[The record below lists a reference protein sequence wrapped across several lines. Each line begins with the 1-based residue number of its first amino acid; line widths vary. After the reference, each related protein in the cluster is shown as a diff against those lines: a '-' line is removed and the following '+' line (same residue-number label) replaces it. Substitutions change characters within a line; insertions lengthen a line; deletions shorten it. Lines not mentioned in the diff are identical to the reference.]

1 MNNKIKKPVLF
12 LLCLSATLATL
23 TACGKKTT
31 KPDTVPTETITTEKD
46 TTKKP
51 PTGNPRVFFIVDGEI
66 YEEVEYLPS
75 TAAIVEPEIPA
86 KAGYNIAKW
95 SDYTLNGYDLYVF
108 ALYFKSNTTYKVEY
122 YLQNLEDDEYTLKDE
137 DTQSF
142 TTTPDKIITPDINT
156 YDGFKCINAETEY
169 MLDEDSSKNTIK
181 IYYDRVKYDINIDL
195 DNGTSN
201 LEYSLKYGATIPA
214 IATPVKEGYEF
225 TKFTSNGEDIDLTKP
240 VSQSLNIKANYTAN
254 TDTAYTVKY
263 YQENMYD
270 DGYTLVSEDTENKTG
285 TSGSDVS
292 VTVNPNK
299 YEGFTVNQEKT
310 VSSGKILGDGSLEL
324 AIYYKRNTYSITYKY
339 ADGVREDLVQTV
351 KYNALAEN
359 KEVTRDGYTF
369 KGWSETGSSA
379 NIFNFNSTE
388 ITKDYTFI
396 ATYTPNDGIV
406 YKVNRY
412 LENLDGTY
420 TLNDSIAYSGET
432 NSQVTAETTSPHY
445 GYEYNNEIGNIS
457 GNILA
462 DGSLELNVYFKRKMY
477 TVNYYNY
484 NDGNLFGSKTVKYG
498 VKYSMDEYLLEKGY
512 YLTRLA
518 VYNGTTE
525 SHITTYS
532 SYDES
537 IFNILYN
544 NYGTSTYK
552 IYFDM
557 SPKEVNY
564 KVRIYLENIE
574 DDNYSFSEEVTLT
587 GETDSTINPQSIDFF
602 TFDHASGYSEEDGPI
617 IKGDGSTVIKAYYNR
632 KKYTISFDSG
642 IDGVE
647 IEPIENIKY
656 GSRISAPVLEKAG
669 YSIKDWYG
677 DSHGTI
683 DFDTYKVEYD
693 ETIYCNWVA
702 NTNTK
707 YKVKHYVQNIDDD
720 EYTLYQEE
728 FKEGTTDQYA
738 YYYDQKI
745 TIEGCSF
752 VDYSQYSI
760 QIAGDGSSEISLYYN
775 RYSYY
780 VTVRLDSRLTVEID
794 SESINGKEQTTYS
807 TPFRYGKKIKLKAL
821 LNNILGY
828 EYDGFYNYYD
838 DELITS
844 NDEYEFTI
852 TDSSVDVRVK
862 TKVIEELENFNFT
875 SDETNLKITSV
886 KEMPEILT
894 IPDIVTEI
902 GQIAYNNQT
911 IRELHIGKNVK
922 TMSSGAFY
930 NCENLEVVT
939 FDPNSKLEAISRVA
953 FAYTNITDIEIP
965 NSVKL
970 IDEEAFRNSSLA
982 NITFAENSNLETI
995 GSSAFYDSNIKEITL
1010 PSSIKEI
1017 QTNAFNTLRMDEF
1030 VVPAS
1035 LETIGEYAFSECK
1048 FDVLRFEEN
1057 ENRTKITESSFGNA
1071 QIKKIIIP
1079 KDIKEIED
1087 YAFSFTRVEEIE
1099 FEEGSILETIGI
1111 QSFHE
1116 NRLKYL
1122 ELPDNLKLIKE
1133 QAFYNYGYRMSY
1145 VNVNSK
1151 LLEIENDAFYGVFP
1165 NIILNNSEKTF
1176 VIGED
1181 TYGQIANN
1189 ASYIFNGE
1197 EISHILINDG
1207 FVYNIYDDEKE
1218 LLAYIGDDRE
1228 IIIPNN
1234 VTKIRDYALYDN
1246 DKIVKVI
1253 IPDSVTSIGKY
1264 AFRGCDCLASVTIG
1278 SGLTEILSNAF
1289 YDCGNLV
1296 EVINNS
1302 SIEIIKNVSSYG
1314 YIGYYALNVVT
1325 DGSNSSVEIDND
1337 LFVKYTLDDKVY
1349 LIKYIGEEL
1358 EEVIIPEA
1366 YTNIYNKAFRYD
1378 SYLKKVTIGSGIKEI
1393 GNCAFQGNSYLNEII
1408 FGDNTSVEIIG
1419 NYAFADIN
1427 NDKFTS
1433 IFIPKTVKEIKN
1445 CAFYNCSHLENIIFE
1460 ADSILEYIGEQ
1471 AFYNIGI
1478 KQLVLPDSLVTLDE
1492 SAFNNCSALEEVYL
1506 GTNLTT
1512 IGNSAFA
1519 YNYNLKEVTN
1529 NSENLEVIDEYA
1541 FAYCPRLTEFTL
1553 NETVTTINTD
1563 AFKDANIISIY
1574 NKSSLLL
1581 EKGSSL
1587 YGQIALKA
1595 LDIYSDIDN
1604 KKIYTDENG
1613 FAYYEDDDDL
1623 YLVAY
1628 TGTDED
1634 IVISKD
1640 VTIIA
1645 NSAFYNNSIVKNVSF
1660 EADSKLRII
1669 KEYAF
1674 YNTNLVT
1681 LELPSSLE
1689 QVEKQA
1695 CLYVNNDAYYTYEN
1709 GCYYLGNESNPYLY
1723 LAYIDS
1729 DDITIN
1735 SSCKIIGE
1743 NVFSWWE
1750 IDELVIP
1757 DSVTFIC
1764 NNAFS
1769 YATINSLTLSE
1780 NISIINEYTF
1790 TGSNIENITIPKNV
1804 KIIDTYAFNDSQI
1817 TTLTFEDDSLLEEIK
1832 DYAFYNCDNLTSII
1846 LPSTLK
1852 TIGNNAF
1859 YSCENLEEITLSS
1872 SLEII
1877 GDSAFEY
1884 CSSLTS
1890 INIPNNVEI
1899 IGSYAFRNCSS
1910 LATLTFEAG
1919 SNLVVIGE
1927 NAFRKTQI
1935 TEIVFP
1941 DSLETIGDYAFYN
1954 LQTLTSIEFGVD
1966 SNLKAIRENAF
1977 YQTAITELIL
1987 PKSLESIWK
1996 NAFYNCDYLTSITV
2010 ATESNLSEIGDYAFY
2025 NCDLLETI
2033 DLSNATQLKEIGYC
2047 AFDNCRNVNTVI
2059 LPEGIEEIGKNA
2071 FDYTFL
2077 GSSEGE
2083 QKLYL
2088 PKSLKKVE
2096 SYAFYCT
2103 YNLTDIY
2110 YAGTIEDWLNIDFV
2124 DYGSNP
2130 LNFASVNFHIW
2141 NSETNEYELLIDIV
2155 IPNDITEIREYAF
2168 KSIKNIKTV
2177 LIPTS
2182 VTEIG
2187 GSSFNSIG
2195 SAKYYYL
2202 GTYEEF
2208 IANGLDSVINCN
2220 DVYYYYDNGEFPVS
2234 FDHKYWYY
2242 NDDKITEWAY
2252 FTANGLLNDIVNSI
2266 ELLFDNALEDSNY
2279 EHVGSNADQNI
2290 VSDGEGGYTL
2300 TINALL
2306 YILNALGKTYVY
2318 NDINERCN
2326 LINFV
2331 AHCTVVDGDKH
2342 IDYTFDED
2350 SYIAS
2355 FAEYAFE
2362 HYELAIDDEG
2372 NLVLIQ

>member
-31 KPDTVPTETITTEKD
+31 KNTTIPTPTTTTQRT

-51 PTGNPRVFFIVDGEI
+51 PTGNPRVIFIVDGEI
-66 YEEVEYLPS
+66 YQEVEYTKG
-75 TAAIVEPEIPA
+75 TAAIVEPEIPQ
-86 KAGYNIAKW
+86 KTGYNKAVW
-95 SDYTLNGYDLYVF
+95 SSYELNGYDLYSF
-108 ALYFKSNTTYKVEY
+108 AIYYKSNTTYKVQY
-122 YLQNLEDDEYTLKDE
+122 HLQNLENDDYTIKEE

-156 YDGFKCINAETEY
+156 YDGFKCINTETEY
-169 MLDEDSSKNTIK
+169 ALDEDPTKNVIN
-181 IYYDRVKYDINIDL
+181 IYYDRIKYDINIDL

-201 LEYSLKYGATIPA
+201 LEYSLKYGATIPT
-214 IATPVKEGYEF
+214 IATPIKEGYEF
-225 TKFTSNGEDIDLTKP
+225 TKFTSNGADIDLTKP
-240 VSQSLNIKANYTAN
+240 VSQSLNIKANYAAN
-254 TDTAYTVKY
+254 TNTAYTVKY
-263 YQENMYD
+263 YQENLYD
-270 DGYTLVSEDTENKTG
+270 DGYTLVSDDTEEKSG
-285 TSGSDVS
+285 TTDTDVS
-292 VTVNPNK
+292 VTVDPNK
-299 YEGFTVNQEKT
+299 YTGFTVNQEKT

-324 AIYYKRNTYSITYKY
+324 AIYYKRNTYTVTYKY
-339 ADGVREDLVQTV
+339 ADGVTSDVVETLKYGAKATNKSVLREGYSFDGWVDLSTSNLFNFDNIIS
-351 KYNALAEN
+351 KDYILNASYTPSSGTAYKVNVYFEN
-359 KEVTRDGYTF
+359 ANNNEYTLDYTYTYSATTGKEVSVNINDYIENCFEFNAEMSNASGIVQADGSLLLNLYFKRKVYTLTFIDGTTSGLIKVVEIKHGCIPSQMPEEFTRVGYNLSLFVDQTLGGGQSTYSELLNFIYSYNGSWGYAHSVKITYVAKTDIVYKVRLYLENVEDDGYTF
-369 KGWSETGSSA
+369 
-379 NIFNFNSTE
+379 
-388 ITKDYTFI
+388 
-396 ATYTPNDGIV
+396 
-406 YKVNRY
+406 
-412 LENLDGTY
+412 
-420 TLNDSIAYSGET
+420 
-432 NSQVTAETTSPHY
+432 
-445 GYEYNNEIGNIS
+445 
-457 GNILA
+457 
-462 DGSLELNVYFKRKMY
+462 
-477 TVNYYNY
+477 
-484 NDGNLFGSKTVKYG
+484 
-498 VKYSMDEYLLEKGY
+498 
-512 YLTRLA
+512 
-518 VYNGTTE
+518 
-525 SHITTYS
+525 
-532 SYDES
+532 
-537 IFNILYN
+537 
-544 NYGTSTYK
+544 
-552 IYFDM
+552 
-557 SPKEVNY
+557 
-564 KVRIYLENIE
+564 
-574 DDNYSFSEEVTLT
+574 SEELT
-587 GETDSTINPQSIDFF
+587 FTGKTGDAINPQSINYF
-602 TFDHASGYSEEDGPI
+602 TFDHASGYTEEDGAI

-632 KKYTISFDSG
+632 NKYNIYFDSG
-642 IDGVE
+642 IDDVS
-647 IEPIENIKY
+647 IDPIENIKY
-656 GSRISAPVLEKAG
+656 GSRISVPSLEKAG
-669 YSIKDWYG
+669 YSIDEWWG
-677 DSHGTI
+677 DYHGTL
-683 DFDTYKVEYD
+683 DLDNYRVDCD
-693 ETIYCNWVA
+693 ETIYCRWIA

-745 TIEGCSF
+745 NIEGCSYYNY
-752 VDYSQYSI
+752 DKYSI

-780 VTVRLDSRLTVEID
+780 VTVRLDSRLTVQID
-794 SESINGKEQTTYS
+794 SNSINGKEQTTYS

-852 TDSSVDVRVK
+852 TDTSVDVRVK

-939 FDPNSKLEAISRVA
+939 FDSNSKLEAISRVA
-953 FAYTNITDIEIP
+953 FAYTNITNITIP

-970 IDEEAFRNSSLA
+970 IDDEAFRNSSLA

-1030 VVPAS
+1030 VIPAS

-1057 ENRTKITESSFGNA
+1057 ENRTKITNSAFYYI

-1079 KDIKEIED
+1079 KDVKEIED
-1087 YAFSFTRVEEIE
+1087 YAFSSTRVEEIE

-1133 QAFYNYGYRMSY
+1133 QAFYNYGYKMSY

-1165 NIILNNSEKTF
+1165 NIILNHSEKTF

-1234 VTKIRDYALYDN
+1234 VTKIRDNAFYDN

-1253 IPDSVTSIGKY
+1253 IPDNVTSIGKN

-1302 SIEIIKNVSSYG
+1302 SIEIIKNESSYG
-1314 YIGYYALNVVT
+1314 YIGYYALNIVT

-1393 GNCAFQGNSYLNEII
+1393 GNYAFQGNSYLNEII

-1433 IFIPKTVKEIKN
+1433 LFIPNTVKEIKN

-1460 ADSILEYIGEQ
+1460 DDSILEYIGEQ

-1478 KQLVLPDSLVTLDE
+1478 KQLVLPDSLVTLDDD
-1492 SAFNNCSALEEVYL
+1492 AFYNCSSLEEVYL

-1541 FAYCPRLTEFTL
+1541 FAYCYRLTEFTL
-1553 NETVTTINTD
+1553 NETVTGIYTD
-1563 AFKDANIISIY
+1563 AFNGANIISIY

-1595 LDIYSDIDN
+1595 LDIYSNIDD

-1613 FAYYEDDDDL
+1613 FAYYEDGDDL

-1628 TGTDED
+1628 TGSDED

-1645 NSAFYNNSIVKNVSF
+1645 NSAFYNNSTVKNISF
-1660 EADSKLRII
+1660 EDDSKLRII

-1674 YNTNLVT
+1674 YNTNLET

-1695 CLYVNNDAYYTYEN
+1695 YLYVNNDAYYTYEN

-1743 NVFSWWE
+1743 NVFNWWE

-1757 DSVTFIC
+1757 DSVIFIC

-1790 TGSNIENITIPKNV
+1790 ASSNIENITIPKNV

-1852 TIGNNAF
+1852 VIGNNAF
-1859 YSCENLEEITLSS
+1859 YSCEALEEITLSS
-1872 SLEII
+1872 SLELI

-1899 IGSYAFRNCSS
+1899 IGSRAFRYCSS
-1910 LATLTFEAG
+1910 LATLTFEDN
-1919 SNLVVIGE
+1919 SNLIVIGE
-1927 NAFRKTQI
+1927 NVFRNTMI

-1941 DSLETIGDYAFYN
+1941 DSLEEIGAYAFYN

-1966 SNLKAIRENAF
+1966 SNLKAIDEYAF
-1977 YQTAITELIL
+1977 YQTAITELVL
-1987 PKSLESIWK
+1987 PKSLDTIWK
-1996 NAFYNCDYLTSITV
+1996 DAFYNCDYLTSITV

-2047 AFDNCRNVNTVI
+2047 AFSNCRNVKTII

-2071 FDYTFL
+2071 FNYTFL

-2110 YAGTIEDWLNIDFV
+2110 YAGTIEDWLDIDFV
-2124 DYGSNP
+2124 DYSSNP
-2130 LNFASVNFHIW
+2130 LNYTSINFHIW
-2141 NSETNEYELLIDIV
+2141 NSETSEYDLLTDIV
-2155 IPNDITEIREYAF
+2155 IPDSVTSIRDYAF
-2168 KSIKNIKTV
+2168 ASIKNIKTI
-2177 LIPTS
+2177 LLPTS
-2182 VTEIG
+2182 ITEIG

-2195 SAKYYYL
+2195 SVKYYYL
-2202 GTYEEF
+2202 GTPEEF
-2208 IANGLDSVINCN
+2208 SEKGLASIIGTNYTYFYSETEPVDTT
-2220 DVYYYYDNGEFPVS
+2220 YYYWHYVDGKITEYKFEEAKAILEELVDAIEFHLEAAYSGDNTYIGSNPNTCIIEEVGVSYTVS
-2234 FDHKYWYY
+2234 FD
-2242 NDDKITEWAY
+2242 A
-2252 FTANGLLNDIVNSI
+2252 IV
-2266 ELLFDNALEDSNY
+2266 
-2279 EHVGSNADQNI
+2279 
-2290 VSDGEGGYTL
+2290 
-2300 TINALL
+2300 
-2306 YILNALGKTYVY
+2306 YILNDSGETELYQKVANYAY
-2318 NDINERCN
+2318 
-2326 LINFV
+2326 LINFSAQLDV
-2331 AHCTVVDGDKH
+2331 ATNK
-2342 IDYTFDED
+2342 ITYSFDEE
-2350 SYIAS
+2350 SSEILGYYL
-2355 FAEYAFE
+2355 E
-2362 HYELAIDDEG
+2362 IDDEG
-2372 NLVLIQ
+2372 NLILIQ